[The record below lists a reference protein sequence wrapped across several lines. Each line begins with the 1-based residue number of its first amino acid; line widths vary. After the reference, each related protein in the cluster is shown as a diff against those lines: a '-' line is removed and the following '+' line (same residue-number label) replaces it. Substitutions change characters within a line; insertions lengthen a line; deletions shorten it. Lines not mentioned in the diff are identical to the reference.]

1 MCCRAAASSHD
12 AQECDQCCD
21 SNRCRERSTVAEQ
34 SFDVASLTGRARY
47 AEAPADA
54 GEIELVVVEL
64 LLPDDVLPGRTG
76 QPFSSKVS
84 PPLPCWPFGGVPKS
98 LPACG
103 R

>member
-1 MCCRAAASSHD
+1 MCCRTAASSHD
-12 AQECDQCCD
+12 AQERDQCRD
-21 SNRCRERSTVAEQ
+21 SKRCRECLAAAGK
-34 SFDVASLTGRARY
+34 SFDVASLTGSTRY

-76 QPFSSKVS
+76 QPFSLKVI
-84 PPLPCWPFGGVPKS
+84 PPLSCWPFGGVPKL
-98 LPACG
+98 LPPCG